1 MDLKDYINKNLPNL
15 NWNILP
21 QIFEENNVELTDEIV
36 EYLKTTPWNTNWS
49 ILNELGGNSSTTSLI
64 LDTTAKFTSMNSWAM
79 LQYNYNI
86 LEGLDSITAETI
98 TVTLDGTTVELPKI
112 IGDESSFISYGEDGE
127 MAPSFSN
134 YPVYVS
140 FTITKKYQKIITIYI
155 QSTGTHSIK
164 IVVNQ
169 PGIPPVIK
177 N

>member
-21 QIFEENNVELTDEIV
+21 QIFEENNVELTEEIV

-64 LDTTAKFTSMNSWAM
+64 LDTTAEFTSMKRWA
-79 LQYNYNI
+79 LLSYYDYNI
-86 LEGLDSITAETI
+86 LEGVDSITAETI
-98 TVTLDGTTVELPKI
+98 TVTFDGTTVELPRTI
-112 IGDESSFISYGEDGE
+112 QDESSYISYGEDEE

-140 FTITKKYQKIITIYI
+140 FSIVEGHQGISIFT
-155 QSTGTHSIK
+155 QSVGMHSIK
-164 IVVNQ
+164 IVINQ
-169 PGIPPVIK
+169 PGISPVIT